1 MEDSLK
7 KKLYRLFC
15 ISPLV
20 GFPLLFAAFVWL
32 YKYDQWRYVMVL
44 REDGLVEWTT
54 LFLLLLAAVLS
65 LGVSIKIRK
74 SRHYYHWFFIA
85 FFAFCLFGA
94 LEEGSWGQRVVG
106 VESPEFFL
114 EHSDQLEIN
123 IHNVFQEWSG
133 IKTKHVAAIVLL
145 LYGTCLPLLSLSSHR
160 VRAFL
165 ERIKL
170 VVPSLTLSTGFVL
183 GSVLMIDRPTG
194 WEEEIGELFYSMCFV
209 VFMMMQL
216 MECSGLI
223 QPFKPERGLPRRS
236 RRAHVTVR

>member
-1 MEDSLK
+1 MENSVKL
-7 KKLYRLFC
+7 KLYKLFC
-15 ISPLV
+15 ISPLF

-44 REDGLVEWTT
+44 REDGLAEWTT
-54 LFLLLLAAVLS
+54 LGLLFLAAILS
-65 LGVSIKIRK
+65 LVMSIKIRK

-85 FFAFCLFGA
+85 FFAFCLLGA

-133 IKTKHVAAIVLL
+133 IRTKHVAAIALL
-145 LYGTCLPLLSLSSHR
+145 LYGTCLPVLSLNHR

-165 ERIKL
+165 DRVRL
-170 VVPSLTLSTGFVL
+170 VVPSLTLSVGFLL
-183 GSVLMIDRPTG
+183 GTILMIDRPTG
-194 WEEEIGELFYSMCFV
+194 WEEEIGEFFYSLCFV
-209 VFMMMQL
+209 LFMMMQI
-216 MECSGLI
+216 G
-223 QPFKPERGLPRRS
+223 QPDEH
-236 RRAHVTVR
+236 AATQT